1 MNRSEFSNYIL
12 CKYNIKGDH
21 PFSDDFDTCVFRHN
35 DTKKW
40 FALVM
45 NIPKSKFISGATGNI
60 DVVNLKCSTEII
72 DSLWQD
78 DGIFP
83 AYHMNKKHWI
93 SVFLDGSVDKDT
105 LTWLLEISHKLTK
118 SPHSRNKSSGKD

>member
-1 MNRSEFSNYIL
+1 MNRSEFSDYIL

-45 NIPKSKFISGATGNI
+45 NIPKSKFISAIEVDEKYATAPVTAN
-60 DVVNLKCSTEII
+60 
-72 DSLWQD
+72 
-78 DGIFP
+78 
-83 AYHMNKKHWI
+83 
-93 SVFLDGSVDKDT
+93 
-105 LTWLLEISHKLTK
+105 
-118 SPHSRNKSSGKD
+118 PHPI